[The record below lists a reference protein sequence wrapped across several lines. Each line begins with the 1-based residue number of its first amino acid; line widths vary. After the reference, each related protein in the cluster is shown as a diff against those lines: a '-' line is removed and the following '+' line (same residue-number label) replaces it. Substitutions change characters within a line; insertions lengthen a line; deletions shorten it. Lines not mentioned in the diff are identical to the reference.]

1 MKRILIVEDEPS
13 IALALEDDLRREG
26 YQTELVTDGETAER
40 RALSR
45 EFDLILLDV
54 MLPKRDGFEV
64 CRHVRHAG
72 IETPIVMLTA
82 RTQEAEK
89 VMGLEV
95 GADDYVTK
103 PYSARELRARVK
115 AHLRR
120 GVAQAHDIYR
130 FGDAELDF
138 SRCEL
143 RRAGKVVE
151 LSALEFKLLSAFV
164 VRSGRLLTRAQLLD
178 QVWGADTHV
187 TDRVVDNQVTVCEK
201 RSSPTPTST
210 VPRGASRIGLS
221 VRWRFGPACRSLS
234 MAMMR
239 ALITSICRL
248 SSSLAWCRWDGGRA
262 SGSC

>member
-1 MKRILIVEDEPS
+1 MNMKKILIVEDEPS

-26 YQTELVTDGETAER
+26 YETELAVDGETAER
-40 RALSR
+40 RAMSR

-64 CRHVRHAG
+64 CRQVRRAG
-72 IETPIVMLTA
+72 VDTPIVMLTA

-89 VMGLEV
+89 VMGLEA

-120 GVAQAHDIYR
+120 SAARAPDVHR
-130 FGDAELDF
+130 FGDAELSL

-143 RRAGKVVE
+143 RRGGKVVD

-164 VRSGRLLTRAQLLD
+164 RRSGRLLTRAQLLD
-178 QVWGADTHV
+178 EVWGPGTHV
-187 TDRVVDNQVTVCEK
+187 TDRVVDNQVNSLRKKIE
-201 RSSPTPTST
+201 PDPAH
-210 VPRGASRIGLS
+210 PRYLVALRGLGY
-221 VRWRFGPACRSLS
+221 RF
-234 MAMMR
+234 
-239 ALITSICRL
+239 
-248 SSSLAWCRWDGGRA
+248 DGDGVTER
-262 SGSC
+262 